1 MKSEHKKTLKNRKS
15 VQGVSKQ
22 TTQIGHGKT
31 HQNYWKARLY
41 RNTYTRDGQ
50 RFEVPE
56 WYVKI
61 QHLGRRETFNLAGA
75 NKTAAAM
82 KARDIYLSLHASG
95 WEPTLRKYKPD
106 TAIKIDL
113 PTVGEFL
120 NEVKAKAD
128 LKPKTLAYYTR
139 MFRKIIADIN
149 GLEDDRSKY
158 DYKSGGYQKWLK
170 KIEAVK
176 MNSLTPEKIQ
186 KWKIS
191 FIAKAG
197 NNPIK
202 RKEARN
208 SANTFIR
215 NAKCLFAPDVLK
227 FIKGL
232 ELPSPLPF
240 EGIKVETLGS
250 TRYKSEI
257 NLQRLLASAKNELAV
272 SIPEIDDKNPKENRQ
287 AHQEALLKNELYKIF
302 LLAIGAGLRR
312 NEIDKLEWASIFWD
326 DSKIRIQA
334 TKYFQPKTEESEG
347 DIDVDP
353 ELLEVLRFYLPS
365 AKDEFVINGNRPRL
379 GASYENYRCAKEYD
393 ALVKWLRSKGITAK
407 SPMHSLRKEFG
418 SLICEQGGIFAASVQ
433 LRHSN
438 IGITRDHYIDKKERV
453 TVKIGKMLKEP
464 SIKAVAS

>member
-1 MKSEHKKTLKNRKS
+1 MSSPRKRTRKNMKS
-15 VQGVSKQ
+15 VQEVSKQ
-22 TTQIGHGKT
+22 TVQVKHGKT
-31 HQNYWKARLY
+31 HQNYWKSRLY
-41 RNTYTRDGQ
+41 RNTYTKNGQ
-50 RFEVPE
+50 LYEVPE
-56 WYVKI
+56 WHVKI

-75 NKTAAAM
+75 NKTTAAM

-95 WEPTLRKYKPD
+95 WDPTLRNYKPD
-106 TAIKIDL
+106 SVNIIES

-120 NEVKAKAD
+120 KEVKAKAD

-139 MFRKIIADIN
+139 MFRKIIADIH
-149 GLEDDRSKY
+149 GLEDDRRKY
-158 DYKSGGYQKWLK
+158 DYKGGGYKKWLK

-176 MNSLTPEKIQ
+176 LNSLTPEKIQ

-197 NNPIK
+197 NDPKK
-202 RKEARN
+202 RKESRN

-215 NAKCLFAPDVLK
+215 NAKCLFVPEVLK

-232 ELPSPLPF
+232 DLPSPLPF

-257 NLQRLLASAKNELAV
+257 NLDRLLLSANNELAV
-272 SIPEIDDKNPKENRQ
+272 PVPDIDKDKSVESRQ
-287 AHQEALLKNELYKIF
+287 VRQVALLKNEMYKIF

-312 NEIDKLEWASIFWD
+312 NEIDKLEWSSILWD
-326 DSKIRIQA
+326 ESKIRVQA

-353 ELLEVLRFYLPS
+353 ELLEVLRLYHPL

-393 ALVKWLRSKGITAK
+393 VLVKWLRSKGITAK
-407 SPMHSLRKEFG
+407 SPLHSLRKEFG
-418 SLICEQGGIFAASVQ
+418 SLICEQGGIFAASIQ

-438 IGITRDHYIDKKERV
+438 IGITRDHYLDKKERV

-464 SIKAVAS
+464 PLKVVSY